1 MRGPPPVPHRH
12 RSCRHRLP
20 DGATGASPPRPVRAA
35 VAGSSSRPAPAL
47 RVPAGLSA
55 RVASCACVCVHAP
68 CVCCARRRR
77 SLPHGWHRVMP
88 TPVPRP
94 PSAARGDRVGSG
106 RTGGP
111 RGGRASPGLRGSR
124 ASGVNPNLEP
134 WTGTG
139 ARSPEPGLCTDVRP
153 ASVDGGRRPA
163 SDGAA
168 LGKIRARQVMSITE
182 NVSSGTAWRTRA
194 EPGRPSVCQ
203 ILPSVCFRRHCVT
216 GWMLCDEMSHSVTAR
231 CDPAPDSPAARQAKP
246 PTTPSFRGIHPCPSA
261 SPLRCCPWPSWPR
274 WV

>member
-1 MRGPPPVPHRH
+1 MRGPPPVPYRH
-12 RSCRHRLP
+12 RPCRHRLP

-35 VAGSSSRPAPAL
+35 VAGSSSRPAPAV
-47 RVPAGLSA
+47 RVPAGVSA

-94 PSAARGDRVGSG
+94 PSAARGDRVGPDRRVARRACKPGPARIARVG
-106 RTGGP
+106 REPEP
-111 RGGRASPGLRGSR
+111 RTLDRNR
-124 ASGVNPNLEP
+124 N
-134 WTGTG
+134 
-139 ARSPEPGLCTDVRP
+139 PEPGARTVHRRP
-153 ASVDGGRRPA
+153 PGVGGRRA
-163 SDGAA
+163 QARLWRRGVR
-168 LGKIRARQVMSITE
+168 KIRARQVMSITE
-182 NVSSGTAWRTRA
+182 NVSSGTAWRTLA
-194 EPGRPSVCQ
+194 ELDRPPVCR